1 MIPRLFVA
9 LGRKLKSALLWLVS
23 PKGRKRG
30 GPDDG
35 SQGAGVLARL
45 KRPPPVL
52 SAAAM
57 KSFPA
62 PGEEEAA

>member
-1 MIPRLFVA
+1 MIPRFFVA
-9 LGRKLKSALLWLVS
+9 LGRRIKSALRLLVS

-30 GPDDG
+30 GPDNG

-45 KRPPPVL
+45 ERPPPVL
-52 SAAAM
+52 SAAAANA
-57 KSFPA
+57 FPE